1 MKKKVVTVGIFEA
14 KTHLSSIID
23 RVIKGEEV
31 LITKRGV
38 EVARIAPVK
47 EVQETENTIEDIRQL
62 SLDLPLGFLSQ
73 DEIAKLKEEG
83 RE

>member
-1 MKKKVVTVGIFEA
+1 MKKKIVTVGLFEA
-14 KTHLSSIID
+14 KTNLSSIID
-23 RVIKGEEV
+23 RVIKGEEI

-38 EVARIAPVK
+38 EVAKITPVE

-62 SLDLPLGFLSQ
+62 SLGLPLGFLSQ
-73 DEIAKLKEEG
+73 DEITKLKEEG